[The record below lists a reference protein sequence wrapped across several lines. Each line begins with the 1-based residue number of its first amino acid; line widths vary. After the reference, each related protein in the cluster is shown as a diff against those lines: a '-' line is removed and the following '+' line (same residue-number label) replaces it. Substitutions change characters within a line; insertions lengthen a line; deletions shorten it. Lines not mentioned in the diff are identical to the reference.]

1 MNRWIRWLGI
11 LPASFLAFLVA
22 IQLLRLIHYFGPGVE
37 VATIL
42 GSLIWYVL
50 FPAISHATFTFVGVV
65 VAPIRSWLIGGA
77 LIALSFLI
85 ASFQMTG
92 LLIDRGYSSCSLVFV
107 GSALAGAV
115 AGVFSERVRRCLN
128 Q

>member
-1 MNRWIRWLGI
+1 MNRWIRWLGM
-11 LPASFLAFLVA
+11 LPASFLGFLVA

-50 FPAISHATFTFVGVV
+50 FPAISHATFTFVGAV
-65 VAPIRSWLIGGA
+65 VAPIGSWLIGGA
-77 LIALSFLI
+77 LIVLSFLI

-92 LLIDRGYSSCSLVFV
+92 LLIDRGYSPWNLVFV
-107 GSALAGAV
+107 GSALAGAI
-115 AGVFSERVRRCLN
+115 AGVLLERRRVISL
-128 Q
+128 

>member
-1 MNRWIRWLGI
+1 M
-11 LPASFLAFLVA
+11 
-22 IQLLRLIHYFGPGVE
+22 LRLIHYFGPNVE
-37 VATIL
+37 AATIL

-50 FPAISHATFTFVGVV
+50 FPAISHAAFTFVGAV

-77 LIALSFLI
+77 LIVLSFLI

-92 LLIDRGYSSCSLVFV
+92 LLIDRGYSLWNLVFV
-107 GSALAGAV
+107 GSALAGAI
-115 AGVFSERVRRCLN
+115 AGVFSEHVRRCLN